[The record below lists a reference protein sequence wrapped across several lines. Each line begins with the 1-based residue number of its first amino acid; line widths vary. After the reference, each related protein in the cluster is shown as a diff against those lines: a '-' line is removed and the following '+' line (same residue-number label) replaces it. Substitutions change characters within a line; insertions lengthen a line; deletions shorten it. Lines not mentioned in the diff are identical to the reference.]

1 MNIVPYISNRVYR
14 STASDLADLLGLS
27 APTPSSGFRFH
38 EDKEAYQAEIDLPGV
53 KKEAVQLNV
62 EGHDLTLV
70 AERQVGFADA
80 KRTVNLTRGL
90 TLPEDVNAEA
100 IRADFRDGVLTLTF
114 PKKEESKPKQLKINV
129 D

>member
-1 MNIVPYISNRVYR
+1 MNIVPYISNRVSR
-14 STASDLADLLGLS
+14 SSVNDLADLLGWTS
-27 APTPSSGFRFH
+27 PAVSNGFRFH

-62 EGHDLTLV
+62 EGADLTLA
-70 AERQVGFADA
+70 AERQFGFGDA
-80 KRTVNLTRGL
+80 KRTVSITRGL
-90 TLPEDVNAEA
+90 TLPDDVNVEA

>member
-14 STASDLADLLGLS
+14 AGAGDLADLLGWT
-27 APTPSSGFRFH
+27 APATSSGFRFH
-38 EDKEAYQAEIDLPGV
+38 EDKDAYLAEIDLPGV

-62 EGHDLTLV
+62 EGGDLTLA
-70 AERQVGFADA
+70 AERQFGFADA
-80 KRTVNLTRGL
+80 KRTVTITRGL
-90 TLPEDVNAEA
+90 TLPDDVNAEA